1 MDGVI
6 SLPVAFAGYYFIP
19 DIPENT
25 RAPYL
30 NKEVSFIDE
39 VDCILLIGG
48 WQERAYGQERMELEG
63 RKPRQPYTKAKFKRI
78 LSSWHI
84 YLLSLLYM

>member
-1 MDGVI
+1 MHRLFIMDGVI

-30 NKEVSFIDE
+30 KEEVSFIDE
-39 VDCILLIGG
+39 RNCILLIGG
-48 WQERAYGQERMELEG
+48 
-63 RKPRQPYTKAKFKRI
+63 
-78 LSSWHI
+78 
-84 YLLSLLYM
+84 